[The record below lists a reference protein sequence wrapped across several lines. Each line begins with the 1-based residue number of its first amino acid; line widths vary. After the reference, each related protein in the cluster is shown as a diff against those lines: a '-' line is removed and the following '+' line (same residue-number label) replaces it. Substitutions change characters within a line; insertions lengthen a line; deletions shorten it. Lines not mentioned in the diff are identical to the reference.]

1 MAFQV
6 VNGALLTC
14 AFAVPPGTSSLTVLP
29 VNRVKSG
36 NQFAAN
42 ILDHKPMVNIMSFGM
57 CMTPS
62 NPAVATAT
70 AAASGVLTPMPCVP
84 VTPAPWA
91 PGVPNVML
99 GNMPALDNNCIC
111 MCTYGGMITVAFPG
125 QTSELIP

>member
-42 ILDHKPMVNIMSFGM
+42 ILDH
-57 CMTPS
+57 
-62 NPAVATAT
+62 
-70 AAASGVLTPMPCVP
+70 
-84 VTPAPWA
+84 
-91 PGVPNVML
+91 
-99 GNMPALDNNCIC
+99 
-111 MCTYGGMITVAFPG
+111 
-125 QTSELIP
+125 